1 LLETLADEGDKNV
14 RGEAPFFFRRSSPAQ
29 NRHFHTT
36 LPEGVMAGETIRLT
50 REELYEKVWAHPLTL
65 LAKEFGLSDVG
76 LAKACKRLH
85 IPLPGR
91 GYWAKQKPGQ
101 EISRPPLP
109 PIKEG
114 DETELVVLR
123 REILPLD
130 PEQLVVAEQ
139 RIALEH
145 LPEHQIHV
153 NDRLTSPHPLVRET
167 LRLLRETQPSE
178 KSVLWPDLA
187 KGCLDVSVSPA
198 SLSRA
203 MRIMDALIKA
213 LGARG
218 YPVTADPGKQAGT
231 AVVVLGQRLEIALR
245 ERLVLKPP
253 HASDK
258 DIGRFEVRARPYFA
272 SIHTYDPDGRLQL
285 QIKGWGS
292 GERRTWSDGKYQR
305 LEDCL
310 NDFVVGL
317 IRAALNERAQ
327 DLERER
333 SNRQWKEEQRQREE
347 EARRQREEEARRRTL
362 ERQVADWYQS
372 RRIRRYVNTAQRTAI
387 QRHGTLEPGSELAQW
402 LSWARQYADQLDPL
416 AGEMAALTN
425 IDVPEYTGSSGE
437 F

>member
-1 LLETLADEGDKNV
+1 MAD
-14 RGEAPFFFRRSSPAQ
+14 
-29 NRHFHTT
+29 
-36 LPEGVMAGETIRLT
+36 ETIRLT
-50 REELYEKVWAHPLTL
+50 REELYEKVWVRPLTL

-76 LAKACKRLH
+76 LAKACKRLK

-91 GYWAKQKPGQ
+91 GYWAKKKPEQ

-109 PIKEG
+109 SIKEG
-114 DETELVVLR
+114 GETEFVISK

-167 LRLLRETQPSE
+167 LRLLRETRPSE
-178 KSVLWPDLA
+178 KGVLWPDLA
-187 KGCLDVSVSPA
+187 KGCLNVSVSPA

-213 LGARG
+213 LDAKG
-218 YPVTADPGKQAGT
+218 YPVTADTGEQAGT
-231 AVVVLGQRLEIALR
+231 AVAVLGQRLEIALR

-258 DIGRFEVRARPYFA
+258 DIGRFEARARPYFA

-305 LEDCL
+305 LESCL

-317 IRAALNERAQ
+317 IHAALNERAQ

-333 SNRQWKEEQRQREE
+333 RNRQWREEQRQREE
-347 EARRQREEEARRRTL
+347 EERRQREEEARRRAL
-362 ERQVADWYQS
+362 EQQVVDWYQS
-372 RRIRRYVNTAQRTAI
+372 RRIRRYVNAAHRTAI
-387 QRHGTLEPGSELAQW
+387 QRHGTLEPDCELAQW

-416 AGEMAALTN
+416 AGEAAALVK
-425 IDVPEYTGSSGE
+425 IDIPAHTGNCGE